1 MKGGDIKTHVRLL
14 FAIAL
19 LTVTM
24 LSGCVIVPLGGWY
37 GGGGYHSHSSPH
49 PYYRGR

>member
-1 MKGGDIKTHVRLL
+1 MTRVNLQ
-14 FAIAL
+14 FAVAL
-19 LTVTM
+19 LTVSL

-37 GGGGYHSHSSPH
+37 GGGGRHYHSGPY